1 MAGPYLLGSSSL
13 RSTNTCM
20 PFVCSG
26 SKLHPKSS
34 NFTPFRNGH
43 LPPATKLTHWTM
55 VLEFGPRVIWAYNRQ
70 ASRRC
75 FQRRRFHL
83 KKNPLAVE
91 SRQRARE
98 NSINCVLSVH
108 IASLARKL
116 LWKLRGKQKLNFGRC
131 MCRSVNIRI
140 SVNGEGIR
148 RHVTSDWNKS

>member
-83 KKNPLAVE
+83 KKKTLLQLNRDREREKIASTAFFPYILLHWRE
-91 SRQRARE
+91 SYCE
-98 NSINCVLSVH
+98 SCVGNKNSILGVACVV
-108 IASLARKL
+108 R
-116 LWKLRGKQKLNFGRC
+116 
-131 MCRSVNIRI
+131 
-140 SVNGEGIR
+140 
-148 RHVTSDWNKS
+148 